1 MSQRASRTVALLLIS
16 ALVVLGVLSFDW
28 RFGGAHTEPRVIES
42 FVASGELRAGTGR
55 SELVPPFPSP
65 MGGYNTR
72 GSAPFEGVL
81 DTPSVRA
88 TSFEAGG
95 KTVVVASAELV
106 VLPQALRDAV
116 LERLGEDRPDGLVLT
131 ATHTHS
137 GPGGYWDIVIAEF
150 AGVGPYDQRMF
161 DFLAD
166 QIVVAIRE
174 SLSNLAPAR
183 IAAGQLEVSK
193 FGLNRARPDGPVD
206 RLMTAARVENASGD
220 IVSRIV
226 VFAAHP
232 TVLHRDWMKLSGD
245 WPSAFRRDLER
256 GGGDAMLL
264 QGAVGDVTWGKRA
277 GALSLED
284 RVEKFGQAVA
294 GDARG
299 ALVAAGDA
307 LSDVEIGFSRVEFT
321 VPPADSSGIIWGPF
335 EFAGSNVLHWLAW
348 PGTAEVGFLR
358 IGPLSLALVP
368 GEAVSELGIAWRD
381 ILGGASVVSIAN
393 GYIGYIETPDLIEK
407 EEGEAKRTYFGPQL
421 APRIL
426 EGLKVAKTAAGG

>member
-1 MSQRASRTVALLLIS
+1 MISRASRTIALLLLS
-16 ALVVLGVLSFDW
+16 ALVLLLVLSFDW
-28 RFGGAHTEPRVIES
+28 RFGGAHTEPKVIDS

-55 SELVPPFPSP
+55 AELVPPFPAP

-72 GSAPFEGVL
+72 GGAPFEGVL

-88 TSFEAGG
+88 TAFEAGG

-106 VLPQALRDAV
+106 VLPAPLRDAV
-116 LERLGEDRPDGLVLT
+116 LERLGDDQPDGLVLT

-137 GPGGYWDIVIAEF
+137 GPGGYWDLLIAELI
-150 AGVGPYDQRMF
+150 GVGPYDQGMF

-166 QIVVAIRE
+166 RIVVAIRE
-174 SLSNLAPAR
+174 SLTTLAPAR
-183 IAAGQLEVSK
+183 LAAGQLEVSK
-193 FGLNRARPDGPVD
+193 FGLNRARSDGPVD
-206 RLMTAARVENASGD
+206 SVMTAARVENEAGD

-277 GALSLED
+277 GVMSLED
-284 RVEKFGQAVA
+284 RVERFGQAVA
-294 GDARG
+294 GDAKG
-299 ALVAAGDA
+299 ALMAAGDA
-307 LSDVEIGFSRVEFT
+307 FSEVEIGFSRVEIT
-321 VPPADSSGIIWGPF
+321 VPPADSSGSVWGPF
-335 EFAGSNVLHWLAW
+335 EFIGSNVLHWLAW
-348 PGTAEVGFLR
+348 PGTTEVGFLR
-358 IGPLSLALVP
+358 IGTLSLALVP
-368 GEAVSELGIAWRD
+368 GEAVAELGIAWRE
-381 ILGGASVVSIAN
+381 ILDGASVVSIAN
-393 GYIGYIETPDLIEK
+393 GYVGYIETPDLVEK
-407 EEGEAKRTYFGPQL
+407 EQGEAQRHYFGPEL

-426 EGLKVAKTAAGG
+426 EGLKVAKAAAGG